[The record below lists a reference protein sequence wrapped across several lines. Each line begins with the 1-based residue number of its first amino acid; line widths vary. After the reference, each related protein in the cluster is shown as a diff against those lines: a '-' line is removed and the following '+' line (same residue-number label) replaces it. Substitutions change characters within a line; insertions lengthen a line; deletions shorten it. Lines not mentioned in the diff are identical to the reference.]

1 MNDYI
6 NTINQVETNQPKITS
21 ITDLQNYARGT
32 VVEFPPFGENQPF
45 VARVRRPS
53 LLIMAKSGKIP
64 NSLLGTANQL
74 FTGEGSSRIADD
86 NLLKDTYDV
95 CRIMAESALIEPSL
109 TDIENAGLEL
119 SDDQMMAIFNYT
131 QAGVRAL
138 DSFR

>member
-1 MNDYI
+1 MSDYI

-32 VVEFPPFGENQPF
+32 IVEFPPFAEGQPF
-45 VARVRRPS
+45 IARVRRPS
-53 LLIMAKSGKIP
+53 LLVMAKSGKIP
-64 NSLLGTANQL
+64 NSLLNTANQL
-74 FTGEGSSRIADD
+74 FTGEGSSRLADD

-95 CRIMAESALIEPSL
+95 CKIMAESALIEPTLS
-109 TDIENAGLEL
+109 DIESVGLDL